1 VPEAKD
7 VILAI
12 LASAVA
18 LAGLLL
24 VFSGFV
30 LSQAAGFPNT
40 VDNEITQRFEKAAK
54 VGVWPFLLALL
65 VSAVSFY
72 WLLHPG
78 PTVFGLAVW
87 GFFALLAATGLYGAI
102 LFWKYL

>member
-1 VPEAKD
+1 VPEPKD

-12 LASAVA
+12 LAGAVA

-24 VFSGFV
+24 IFSGFV
-30 LSQAAGFPNT
+30 LSQATGFPNT
-40 VDNEITQRFEKAAK
+40 VDNSITEKFEKAAK
-54 VGVWPFLLALL
+54 FGIWPFLLALG
-65 VSAVSFY
+65 VSFCSFY

-78 PTVFGLAVW
+78 HTLYCLAVY
-87 GFFALLAATGLYGAI
+87 GFIALLIGTGLYGAI

>member
-1 VPEAKD
+1 MPEPKD
-7 VILAI
+7 VIIGI
-12 LASAVA
+12 LGASVG

-40 VDNEITQRFEKAAK
+40 TDNKITKRYEKAGK
-54 VGVWPFLLALL
+54 IGVWPFLLALI
-65 VSAVSFY
+65 VSFLSFF
-72 WLLHPG
+72 WLLHPCTG
-78 PTVFGLAVW
+78 AYCLAVI
-87 GFFALLAATGLYGAI
+87 GFILLLVGTGLYGAI